1 MTVQALIDLA
11 VVTCRNDA
19 TCGKVECLTW
29 NPVDS
34 VLIVPFLDTVSF
46 TWAAEIATATGSLC
60 DETQYSFENTLNGC
74 CSMAWGDN
82 LNGGNGFDM
91 TFNFDDRGDITWA
104 RTNSFQIVM

>member
-11 VVTCRNDA
+11 VVTCRDDA

-60 DETQYSFENTLNGC
+60 DET
-74 CSMAWGDN
+74 
-82 LNGGNGFDM
+82 
-91 TFNFDDRGDITWA
+91 
-104 RTNSFQIVM
+104 